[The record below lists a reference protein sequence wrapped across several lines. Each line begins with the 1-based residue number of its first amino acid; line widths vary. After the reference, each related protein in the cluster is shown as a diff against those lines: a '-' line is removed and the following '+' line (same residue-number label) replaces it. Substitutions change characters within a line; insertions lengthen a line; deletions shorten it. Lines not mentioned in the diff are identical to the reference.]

1 MRKVIIMG
9 AGGKDFHTFNTVY
22 RNAKDARVVCFTATQ
37 IPGIDKRVFPASIA
51 GRNYPN
57 GIPIHPESELPEL
70 IRKFGV
76 DEVVFA
82 YSDVSYEYVE
92 ERKKLVESC
101 GARFVIHPPEKT
113 MLVSSEPVVAVCA
126 VRTGAGKS
134 PASRRVVSELRE
146 AGVSVVVVRH
156 PMPYGDLEKERVQRF
171 ATIKDMEDANC
182 TIEEMEEYEP
192 HIRHGAVVFAG
203 VDYEQVLRA
212 AEDEADVIVWDGGN
226 NDTPFFKPL
235 LHITLV
241 DPLRAGNE
249 VSHYPG
255 FENLKMADV
264 LVISKV
270 DMATEEQLETVRK
283 NIAEHNPEAG
293 VIEAV
298 LEVSCE
304 DEERLRGKR
313 VLVVEDG
320 PTTTHGDMGYGAGYV
335 VAERAGAEMIDVRPF
350 AVGSIAEAF
359 KKYPHI
365 KSILPAL
372 GYSKEQVE
380 ELRETIK
387 RASPELVVVA
397 TPIDLRRVL
406 HTDFPSV
413 RVTYELKEVSEFTL
427 KIALIPL
434 LEQLNLA

>member
-1 MRKVIIMG
+1 MRRVIIMG
-9 AGGKDFHTFNTVY
+9 AGGRDFHTFNTIY
-22 RNAKDARVVCFTATQ
+22 RNSKDARVICFTATQ
-37 IPGIDKRVFPASIA
+37 IPGIEKRLFPSSIA
-51 GRNYPN
+51 GRNYPD
-57 GIPIHPESELPEL
+57 GIPIYSEDKLSEL
-70 IRKFGV
+70 IRRFRI

-82 YSDVSYEYVE
+82 YSDVSYEYVD
-92 ERKKLVESC
+92 ERRRLVEGC
-101 GARFVIHPPEKT
+101 GSRFVIYPPSKT
-113 MLVSSEPVVAVCA
+113 MLLSKEPVIAVCA

-134 PASRRVVSELRE
+134 PASRRVVSILRE

-171 ATIKDMEDANC
+171 ATLEDMEEANC

-192 HIRHGAVVFAG
+192 HIRRGAVVFAG

-235 LHITLV
+235 IHITLI

-264 LVISKV
+264 LIISKV
-270 DMATEEQLETVRK
+270 DMATAEQLETVSK
-283 NIAEHNPEAG
+283 NIAEHNPKAT

-298 LEVSCE
+298 LEVGCE
-304 DEERLRGKR
+304 DEKRLRSKR

-320 PTTTHGDMGYGAGYV
+320 PTMTHGGMGYGAGYV
-335 VAERAGAEMIDVRPF
+335 VAKRAGAEMIDARPF
-350 AVGSIAEAF
+350 AVGSIADAF
-359 KKYPHI
+359 RKYPHI
-365 KSILPAL
+365 KTVLPAL
-372 GYSKEQVE
+372 GYSEEQIE

-387 RASPELVVVA
+387 RASPELVIVA

-406 HTDFPSV
+406 KMDFPSV
-413 RVTYELKEVSEFTL
+413 RVTYELREVSETTL
-427 KIALIPL
+427 DDALLPL
-434 LEQLNLA
+434 LEQLDAI